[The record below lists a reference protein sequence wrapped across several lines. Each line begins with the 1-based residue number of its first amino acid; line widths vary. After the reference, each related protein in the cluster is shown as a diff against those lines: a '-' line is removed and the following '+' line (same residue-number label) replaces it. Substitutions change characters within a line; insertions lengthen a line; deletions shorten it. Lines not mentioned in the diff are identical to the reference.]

1 MIQGTP
7 SKLADALRD
16 RYVVERELG
25 RGGMATVYLARDLK
39 HGRHVALKVL
49 HPELAASLGPERF
62 RLEIET
68 VARLQHPHI
77 LAVHDSG
84 ETAGQLWFTMPFVEG
99 ESLRDRLRRE
109 QQLPLEVAL
118 RVATDAARALQY
130 AHEHGVIHRDVKP
143 ENLLLTKDGSTL
155 IADFGIARALSRGD
169 DRLTE
174 TGISVGTPAYMSP
187 EQAAGDRTLDARTD
201 VYALGAVLYEML
213 AGEPPFTGPTAQA
226 VIAKRFGGNVPSV
239 RRVRPSVPVKVERA
253 VMKALAMVPADRFET
268 MAQFAAAL
276 RDDLPYVDP
285 SIPER
290 EEAPSIAVLPFVN
303 LSADPDNEFFTD
315 GMTEELITA
324 LTRAGGLRVAAR
336 SSSFAFKGG
345 AADVRSVAERLGVQA
360 VVEGSVRRDGNRLRV
375 TVELVNASNGYQL
388 WSERYDRELRDVF
401 AVQDEISLTIA
412 AKLKGELVNETGRV
426 AKRYTDNLEAYQLYL
441 RGRAHWNMRGR
452 GLGRAVGYFQ
462 HALYED
468 PEYALAYTGLADSYS
483 LLAFYGYHPPDEVF
497 PKARVAAER
506 ALALDASLAEA
517 YGSLGFIR
525 LYYDWNLEES
535 RRALERA
542 LALSPGYVPGHMW
555 LAAAHAADGNVDESI
570 VEGKRAVTLEPLS
583 SAARAHLAWV
593 LYLGRKPAE
602 AEAEALRALEI
613 EPTRGFSLWV
623 LGQTKLALGRQGEA
637 VKALERACELWP
649 DNSWM
654 MATRA
659 QLLVEAGRETD
670 ARPVLDALKRRGASE
685 YVRPSSLA
693 LIEASLGHEDLAF
706 QWLERARAERDMPL
720 LFLAMDPQ
728 FDMLRKTDRW
738 RELDRTAAKAL

>member
-1 MIQGTP
+1 VSDSRDQ
-7 SKLADALRD
+7 LQAALSES
-16 RYVVERELG
+16 YTVERELG
-25 RGGMATVYLARDLK
+25 RGGMATVYLARDIK
-39 HGRHVALKVL
+39 HDRDVALKVL
-49 HPELAASLGPERF
+49 RPQLAAVLGRERF
-62 RLEIET
+62 LTEIRLT
-68 VARLQHPHI
+68 AKLDHPHI
-77 LAVHDSG
+77 LTLIDSG
-84 ETAGQLWFTMPFVEG
+84 ESEGFLWYVIPYVRG
-99 ESLRDRLRRE
+99 ESLRQRLNRHRE
-109 QQLPLEVAL
+109 LGVDEAL
-118 RVATDAARALQY
+118 TITRQIAGALDY
-130 AHEHGVIHRDVKP
+130 AHQRGVIHRDIKP
-143 ENLLLTKDGSTL
+143 ENILFHEGEAML
-155 IADFGIARALSRGD
+155 ADFGIALAVKEAGGNRV
-169 DRLTE
+169 TE
-174 TGISVGTPAYMSP
+174 TGLSLGTPQYMSP
-187 EQAAGDRTLDARTD
+187 EQATGDRTLDARTD

-226 VIAKRFGGNVPSV
+226 VIAKRFSGEVPRV
-239 RRVRPSVPVKVERA
+239 RRVRPSVPEEIELA
-253 VMKALAMVPADRFET
+253 VTKALAVVPADRFET
-268 MAQFAAAL
+268 MTQFAAAL
-276 RDDLPYVDP
+276 RDDLLYHGPLTPD
-285 SIPER
+285 R
-290 EEAPSIAVLPFVN
+290 EAAPSIAVLPFVN

-315 GMTEELITA
+315 GMTEDLITA

-345 AADVRSVAERLGVQA
+345 AADVRSVAERLRVQA

-375 TVELVNASNGYQL
+375 TVELVNATDGYQL
-388 WSERYDRELRDVF
+388 WSERYDREISDVF
-401 AVQDEISLTIA
+401 ALQDEISLTIA

-452 GLGRAVGYFQ
+452 GLSRAVGYFQ

-483 LLAFYGYHPPDEVF
+483 LLAFYGYQPPDEVF
-497 PKARVAAER
+497 PKARVAAEH
-506 ALALDASLAEA
+506 ALTLDASLAEA

-525 LYYDWNLEES
+525 LYYDWDLEGA

-623 LGQTKLALGRQGEA
+623 LGQTKLALGRQDEA
-637 VKALERACELWP
+637 VKALDRACELWP

-654 MATRA
+654 TATRA
-659 QLLVEAGRETD
+659 QFLVEAGREAD
-670 ARPVLDALKRRGASE
+670 ARPVLDALKQREASE

-706 QWLERARAERDMPL
+706 QWLERARGERDMPL
-720 LFLAMDPQ
+720 LFLETDPQ
-728 FDMLRKTDRW
+728 FDMLRKADRW
-738 RELDRTAAKAL
+738 RELDRTAAKAR